1 MEKPASSDQE
11 TCPQSVEPSVPKS
24 AHSTVEDDTTV
35 ASPGVAPPGPSRFA
49 ALDIP
54 GYEIIDELGRGG
66 MGVVYLARQVQLNR
80 PCALKMILAGAH
92 ASPQVAS
99 RFLSEAQAIAR
110 LHHSH
115 IVQIYSIGDASGLP
129 YVELEYVP
137 GGSLDRQLDGTPWKA
152 ARAAGLVEQLARAVA
167 LAHAQGIIHRDLKPA
182 NVLLASDGSPKVSDF
197 GLAKFLGS
205 DSGLTGSDAIM
216 GSPSYMAPEQAEG
229 KTREVG
235 PEADVYAL
243 GTILYELITGR
254 PPFRGASI
262 LETLE
267 QVKTAEAVPPSRLVP
282 RLPRDIE
289 TISLKCL
296 QKEPVKRYRSASALA
311 EDLRRFQAGEPI
323 LARPI
328 GGAERAWR
336 WCRRNPLVSMLIASI
351 AMALVLGTVVS
362 AYFAIRATRGELLAV
377 RKAAEALEN
386 ASRADKATEK
396 AREEKDLSDHSL
408 YLAEMRLAHQAWQE
422 GLVDLVQQYLQ
433 NQVPK
438 RSGDSDRRGFE
449 WYYLDRLCQSELR
462 TLRGHSDMVRSV
474 AFDSAGRLIA
484 SAGDDKKIKLWDTA
498 TGAIVRTWSGHTDF
512 VWNIAFSPDGASLAS
527 AGEVQT
533 IKLWDVATG
542 RELRTLLGHAA
553 EINFVSYS
561 PGGQTLASAGD
572 DGTVKLWDVA
582 TGKEIRT
589 LRGHTGEVS
598 GVSFSPDGNF
608 IASAGMDRT
617 VKWWS
622 VATGREVRT
631 LRGHTAP
638 VQVVTLSPDGRTI
651 ASASS
656 DRTIKLWEAATGAE
670 LRTLRGHT
678 AAVTA
683 VEFSPDGGN
692 LASAGKDRM
701 VKLWDPST
709 GREIRSLRGHADWV
723 SGVSYSPDGR
733 ILASSSTDQT
743 VKLWETVTDQ
753 EIQSWR
759 GHEARVGNVS
769 HAPDG
774 RTLASGSGDRT
785 VKLWDSSSGL
795 ERLTLRGHVD
805 SVSDVKFSPDG
816 KSLASAG
823 YDCTVK
829 LWDTATGKELR
840 TLHGHS
846 GAVECVSYSPD
857 GRALASGGRDR
868 TVKLWD
874 AVTGGVTRT
883 LNGHADW
890 VTALSFSPDG
900 RTIAS
905 ASYDATIK
913 LWDVA
918 TGELLH
924 TLSGHKGRVN
934 GLGFSPDGHTLASAG
949 HDRTIKLW
957 NASTG
962 QELRT
967 LHGHADLVTGVSCSP
982 DGRTIAS
989 ASNDGTVKLWDATTG
1004 QEILT
1009 LRANSSLL
1017 SGISY
1022 NRDGRTLAAGCDDGT
1037 VKVWDTT
1044 STTAELQILREAR
1057 SAVDFLFTKPLRTD
1071 AVLARIRQDKTMT
1084 AEVRARALALAE
1096 SRSASA
1102 LTHQAEHQVNTLYAR
1117 PMFRSEVLASLR
1129 DDSTLSE
1136 PVRRQA
1142 LALAEQLPENARNL
1156 DIASWE
1162 VVRAPGAGAAAYD
1175 RALRQAEAAC
1185 RLVPDD
1191 GNYLNTL
1198 GAAQYRAGNYHD
1210 AVSTLT
1216 RSGPLNAA
1224 VHDGPLPEDLAFLAL
1239 AQYRL
1244 GQTAQARGTLGRLR
1258 EAMKNQKWA
1267 EDDEDAQSIA
1277 REAETIELDLVFPAD
1292 PFAR

>member
-1 MEKPASSDQE
+1 MDKPPFRDQVTRPGNAELNVAAS
-11 TCPQSVEPSVPKS
+11 
-24 AHSTVEDDTTV
+24 ARSTVEDDITV
-35 ASPGVAPPGPSRFA
+35 TSSGEASPGPSRFA

-92 ASPQVAS
+92 ASTQVAS

-110 LHHSH
+110 LHHPH

-167 LAHAQGIIHRDLKPA
+167 FAHEQGIIHRDLKPA
-182 NVLLASDGSPKVSDF
+182 NVLLAFDGLPKISDF

-205 DSGLTGSDAIM
+205 DSGLTGTDAIM

-282 RLPRDIE
+282 RVPRDIE
-289 TISLKCL
+289 TINLKCL
-296 QKEPVKRYRSASALA
+296 QKEPVKRYRSAAALA

-328 GGAERAWR
+328 GGPERAWR
-336 WCRRNPLVSMLIASI
+336 WCRRNPVVSGLIASV
-351 AMALVLGTVVS
+351 AMALVLGTAVS
-362 AYFAIRATRGELLAV
+362 AYFAIRATRGEQLAV

-386 ASRADKATEK
+386 ANRAEKATQT
-396 AREEKDLSDHSL
+396 AREEKDLSDRSL

-438 RSGDSDRRGFE
+438 QSDAPDRRGFE
-449 WYYLDRLCQSELR
+449 WHYLERLCQSELR

-474 AFDSAGRLIA
+474 AFGSAGRLIA
-484 SAGDDKKIKLWDTA
+484 SAGDDNKIKLWDTA
-498 TGAIVRTWSGHTDF
+498 TGANVRTWSGHTDF

-527 AGEVQT
+527 AGEDQK

-542 RELRTLLGHAA
+542 RELRTLRGHAGVV
-553 EINFVSYS
+553 NVVSYS
-561 PGGQTLASAGD
+561 PAGQTLVSAGD
-572 DGTVKLWDVA
+572 DGTLKLWDVA

-589 LRGHTGEVS
+589 LRGHTREIN

-631 LRGHTAP
+631 LRGHTAS
-638 VQVVTLSPDGRTI
+638 VQMVRLSPDGRTI

-656 DRTIKLWEAATGAE
+656 DSTIKLWAAATGAE

-723 SGVSYSPDGR
+723 SGVAFSPDGR
-733 ILASSSTDQT
+733 ILASSSTDRT

-753 EIQSWR
+753 EVQTWR
-759 GHEARVGNVS
+759 GHDARVASVS

-785 VKLWDSSSGL
+785 VKLWDSSTGL

-816 KSLASAG
+816 KSLASSG
-823 YDCTVK
+823 HDCTVK

-840 TLHGHS
+840 TFHGHS

-857 GRALASGGRDR
+857 GRALASGGHDR
-868 TVKLWD
+868 TVKIWD
-874 AVTGGVTRT
+874 AVTGAVTRT
-883 LNGHADW
+883 LKGHTDW
-890 VTALSFSPDG
+890 VTAVSFSPDG
-900 RTIAS
+900 RAIAS
-905 ASYDATIK
+905 AGDDATIK
-913 LWDVA
+913 LWDIA
-918 TGELLH
+918 TGKPLY

-934 GLGFSPDGHTLASAG
+934 RLSFSPDGHTLASA

-962 QELRT
+962 HELRT
-967 LHGHADLVTGVSCSP
+967 LHGHADSVTGVSHSP
-982 DGRTIAS
+982 DGSTIAS
-989 ASNDGTVKLWDATTG
+989 ASNDGTIKLWDATTG

-1017 SGISY
+1017 WGISY

-1044 STTAELQILREAR
+1044 SMTSELQILREAR
-1057 SAVDFLFTKPLRTD
+1057 TAVEYLFTKPSTTADVRS
-1071 AVLARIRQDKTMT
+1071 RIRQDETMT
-1084 AEVRARALALAE
+1084 AEVRAHALALAE
-1096 SRSASA
+1096 SGSASA
-1102 LTHQAEHQVNTLYAR
+1102 LTHQAEHQVNMLYAKL
-1117 PMFRSEVLASLR
+1117 MFRSEVLASLR
-1129 DDSTLSE
+1129 DDSTLSD

-1142 LALAEQLPENARNL
+1142 LALAQQVPENPRNL
-1156 DIASWE
+1156 DRESWE

-1198 GAAQYRAGNYHD
+1198 GATQYRAGKYRE
-1210 AVSTLT
+1210 AVATLT
-1216 RSGPLNAA
+1216 RSGSLNAA

-1244 GQTAQARGTLGRLR
+1244 GQTAHARATLGGLR
-1258 EAMKNQKWA
+1258 QAMKNPKWA
-1267 EDDEDAQSIA
+1267 EYDEEAQSIA
-1277 REAETIELDLVFPAD
+1277 REAETIELDLVFPVD
-1292 PFAR
+1292 PFRR